1 MQSTIFKSTIEV
13 IKMNSHQ
20 GFQTAALAVLCVV
33 GVVLA
38 TQLSSITG
46 QYTDAKAAQEAALAK
61 ANALK
66 AKGEA
71 RITLGDAALG
81 IEYLNSALS
90 LNPSDDTLR
99 ARLAEISRNDSCPS
113 LGLDSE

>member
-1 MQSTIFKSTIEV
+1 
-13 IKMNSHQ
+13 MNSHQ

-46 QYTDAKAAQEAALAK
+46 QYNDAKAAQEAALAK

-71 RITLGDAALG
+71 RITLGDAPG
-81 IEYLNSALS
+81 DRV
-90 LNPSDDTLR
+90 PKFC
-99 ARLAEISRNDSCPS
+99 ISQP
-113 LGLDSE
+113 E